1 VKRSLRSQLAVVFVG
16 AVGATL
22 LLSGG
27 AVIVVLFFDELG
39 ERTERLSRGAEP
51 EEDDF
56 HDVRKAAIAMGIVAP
71 LAIGAAAFFGLTLAR
86 RALSPMR
93 EASQRASAARA
104 SELNLS
110 LPVTGTGDEWD
121 DLAITLNTLLED
133 ARRSLSR
140 VRRFTAD
147 AAHELRTPVTTIIGE
162 AEVAL
167 RRDRGV
173 EELRASLDTI
183 KGEGERLAML
193 LEALLAL
200 SRADAAILLAS
211 KTEAQLDEIVARSVT
226 RAKANASESGRN
238 SLQVEYVGCAGTV
251 VGNPLLLSR
260 AVENLL
266 DNAIRHARERVT
278 VTLTANEHTAL
289 VRVADDGPGVAPE
302 FVPELF
308 QRFARGDQARAG
320 QGFGLGLSI
329 ARAIA
334 EAHHGAVEFRPSQ
347 GGAVFEL
354 TVPVRQRSGT

>member
-1 VKRSLRSQLAVVFVG
+1 MKRSLRSQLAVVFAG

-27 AVIVVLFFDELG
+27 AVMAVLALEEHA
-39 ERTERLSRGAEP
+39 ERVERLSRGAEP
-51 EEDDF
+51 EADEF
-56 HDVRKAAIAMGIVAP
+56 HDVRKAAIAMAIAAP
-71 LAIGAAAFFGLTLAR
+71 LAIGAAALIGLVLAR
-86 RALSPMR
+86 RALAPMR
-93 EASQRASAARA
+93 EASRRASAARA

-110 LPVTGTGDEWD
+110 LPMTGTGDEWD
-121 DLAITLNTLLED
+121 DLATTLNTLLDD
-133 ARRSLSR
+133 ARSSLSR

-167 RRDRGV
+167 RRDRSL
-173 EELRASLDTI
+173 EELRAALETI
-183 KGEGERLAML
+183 KGEGERLATL
-193 LEALLAL
+193 FEALLAL
-200 SRADAAILLAS
+200 SRADAGILLAS
-211 KTEAQLDEIVARSVT
+211 KMETRLDEIVARSVT
-226 RAKANASESGRN
+226 RAKTNASVSGRN
-238 SLQVEYVGCAGTV
+238 SLHVEYVGHAGTI
-251 VGNPLLLSR
+251 VGNPVLLSR

-278 VTLTANEHTAL
+278 VTLTANEHTVH

-308 QRFARGDQARAG
+308 QRFARGDEARAG

-334 EAHHGAVEFRPSQ
+334 EAHHGAVEFRPAP

-354 TVPVRQRSGT
+354 TLPVRDIAP